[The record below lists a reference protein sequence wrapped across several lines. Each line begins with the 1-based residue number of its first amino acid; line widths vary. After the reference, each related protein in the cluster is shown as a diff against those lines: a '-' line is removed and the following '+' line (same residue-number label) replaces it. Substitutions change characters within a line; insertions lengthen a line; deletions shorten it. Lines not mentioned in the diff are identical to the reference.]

1 MDKNKQYFIY
11 LVSCFLN
18 NEAPKY
24 DKSTSLGEIYKIA
37 STHGLCEAVCQAALS
52 YFDKDLT
59 DEKMRSVF
67 RQTVGLAVI
76 QSEKAEAATQAVNAF
91 LNDIEE
97 DHIFVKG
104 AVIREYYPVKEF
116 RTSGDIDVIVRKNSF
131 DKICNAV
138 KGNKA
143 FTVKSH
149 KTDVLT
155 AEINS
160 VEVEFHNNA
169 DVDCAYFDD
178 AFSLCEKSEEHL
190 YRLDNYN
197 HLLYVICH
205 IAKHLSYCGAG
216 IRMLADIDV
225 LVRAEKDFDLSRLL
239 ELADRAGRVRVCEA
253 LLSLCAY
260 WFKTPVKSFV
270 DFSKEAELLESFESA
285 FIDGGTFGYE
295 AGAVPLRYINTEK
308 EKQSIF
314 DKIGVIL
321 KIAFPSREYLKKCY
335 PYYDRN
341 KLLYPAARIN
351 RVADCFKKAGKS
363 KRSVKQVLSQ
373 SDSAKIQAKIMKEL
387 EIENN
392 Q

>member
-24 DKSTSLGEIYKIA
+24 DKSVSLGEIYKIA
-37 STHGLCEAVCQAALS
+37 SAHGLCEAVCQAALS
-52 YFDKDLT
+52 YFDKELS

-67 RQTVGLAVI
+67 RQKIGLAVI
-76 QSEKAEAATQAVNAF
+76 QSEKTESAMQAVSGF
-91 LNDIEE
+91 LNGIKE

-104 AVIREYYPVKEF
+104 AIIREYYPVKEF
-116 RTSGDIDVIVRKNSF
+116 RTSGDIDVIVRKSSF

-138 KGNKA
+138 KGNNA

-160 VEVEFHNNA
+160 VEIEFHNNA

-178 AFSLCEKSEEHL
+178 IFSLCEKGTEHL
-190 YRLDNYN
+190 YMLDNYN

-216 IRMLADIDV
+216 ARMLADIDV
-225 LVRAEKDFDLSRLL
+225 LVRAQKGFDVSRFLCLAEK
-239 ELADRAGRVRVCEA
+239 AGRARVCEA

-260 WFKTPVKSFV
+260 WFKTPVKGFV

-285 FIDGGTFGYE
+285 FIDGGAFGYE

-308 EKQSIF
+308 KKQGAF
-314 DKIGVIL
+314 DKIGVVL
-321 KIAFPSREYLKKCY
+321 KIAFPSRDYLKKCY
-335 PYYDRN
+335 PYYDKN